1 MSAQEKSKAGEGVPV
16 EVSVEVSFPKGEDF
30 KEGKE
35 PALQLNINVHLQGLS
50 S

>member
-1 MSAQEKSKAGEGVPV
+1 MSAQEKSKAGEGVP
-16 EVSVEVSFPKGEDF
+16 VEVSFPKGEDF